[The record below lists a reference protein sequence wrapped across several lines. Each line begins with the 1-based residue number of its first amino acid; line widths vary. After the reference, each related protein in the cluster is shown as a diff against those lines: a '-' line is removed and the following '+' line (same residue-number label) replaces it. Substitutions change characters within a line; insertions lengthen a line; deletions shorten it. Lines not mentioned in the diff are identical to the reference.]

1 MIINKVHRMLSILEE
16 EILALIEVVVKVN
29 PQEAMAFNVRLKE
42 KMQKLQEEYEEME
55 EMELA
60 QNAEIKSLIK
70 EHKELMAKR
79 EAVLLER
86 EAEVAAR
93 EMMLYVKDSAQRTL
107 GVGSI
112 AQA

>member
-1 MIINKVHRMLSILEE
+1 MSKIYITGHR
-16 EILALIEVVVKVN
+16 N
-29 PQEAMAFNVRLKE
+29 PDLDSLCSASAYARLKNLTDPE
-42 KMQKLQEEYEEME
+42 NEYIAVHCSPVSDSVRRQME

-86 EAEVAAR
+86 EAEVTAR